1 MVIKIII
8 MLLGIVITIVGLL
21 YSKSYHEK
29 HFSSDINSG
38 TFSDGIIGF
47 IIEFV
52 VLGLLSI
59 LPWYINKALVI
70 SIGLLLFVTSVVFI

>member
-29 HFSSDINSG
+29 HFLSDISSG

-59 LPWYINKALVI
+59 LPWYINKAVVI
-70 SIGLLLFVTSVVFI
+70 FIWLLLFVASVVFI

>member
-29 HFSSDINSG
+29 HFSSDISSV

-70 SIGLLLFVTSVVFI
+70 LIGLLLFVASVVFI